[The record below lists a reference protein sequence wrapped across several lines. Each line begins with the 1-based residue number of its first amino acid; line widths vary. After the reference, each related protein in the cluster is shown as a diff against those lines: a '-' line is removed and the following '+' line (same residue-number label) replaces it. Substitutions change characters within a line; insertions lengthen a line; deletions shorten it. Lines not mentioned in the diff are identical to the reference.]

1 MLCNNGDTS
10 QIMLIIMKC
19 NQGTSNAM
27 EAVKVHARL
36 AMQICRQVWPIGW
49 WLAMEIERGGDLLGK
64 GGCWLATQGC
74 PFGPGKLPQSIYS
87 HQTWA
92 RADITNC
99 EWMSWVKVWCD
110 NVWSSQVACDSMA
123 WLHWPSHYCICFICS
138 NHSCQLLVV
147 FSASGAHCCI
157 KAWYNAWAIKTQSG

>member
-1 MLCNNGDTS
+1 MQPRYKQCNGSSKSTCKASNANMQASLAYWLVASNGDW
-10 QIMLIIMKC
+10 K
-19 NQGTSNAM
+19 
-27 EAVKVHARL
+27 
-36 AMQICRQVWPIGW
+36 
-49 WLAMEIERGGDLLGK
+49 GGDLLGK